1 MLKIGLTGGIGSG
14 KTTVSDKFV
23 DLGVPVI
30 DTDIIA
36 RRLVE
41 QNDVLNEISEAFGD
55 AILDE
60 DGRLDRKELARL
72 VFQDDEARIRLES
85 ILHPKIRKSVAEEL
99 DELSSRRTPPS
110 YVIIVI
116 PLLFE
121 SGFQDIIDR
130 ILVVTA
136 DRESRQRRVLDRDNR
151 SAEEIESIMRQQVT
165 DEVRLAGAD
174 DVIKNDTE
182 KENLAP
188 QVEKLHSIYIVLSRQ

>member
-41 QNDVLNEISEAFGD
+41 HNDVLNEISEAFGD